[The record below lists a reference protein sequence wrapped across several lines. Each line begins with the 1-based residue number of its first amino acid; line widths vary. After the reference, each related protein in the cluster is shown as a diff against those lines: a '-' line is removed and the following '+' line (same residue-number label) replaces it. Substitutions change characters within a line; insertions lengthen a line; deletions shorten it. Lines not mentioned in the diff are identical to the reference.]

1 MNELNK
7 DGEIKL
13 GFQSFITQQK
23 TQFQEDVLNKDG
35 EIKLGFQS
43 FTQQRHNSKRMN
55 LTKMEK

>member
-23 TQFQEDVLNKDG
+23 TQFQHTFLYSGEGGGDG
-35 EIKLGFQS
+35 GGPCRLPKLGIQC
-43 FTQQRHNSKRMN
+43 RK
-55 LTKMEK
+55 